1 MPGSGLLPICSNLN
15 NTEFP
20 LGQHTGKRSFPGM
33 YGQHLFGI
41 VPTEVD
47 GRINPL
53 FVIIVV
59 VLIFVKRK
67 FAVSTFINPNFELAP
82 VLLFSILHFWSYGQ
96 YASGFH
102 VQGKVVQTSNARAF
116 LSTLIIFV
124 GPEIEPIGTSRQIN
138 PGTFFLGEIDC
149 HTCGASSVG
158 PGPSI
163 PLCLLLYFFRRILGM
178 NYRGNQKRFSKHK
191 LIRQIPYFFIVG
203 KIHDQSTHKTRLLV
217 RYLPRS
223 RVNVGQKRI
232 PEANGP
238 LNGIVN
244 RFSFFSEMV
253 NLSGQVGPM
262 RTHHG
267 IESPKLQPAN
277 IQLLEHWV
285 FGSGSVVPCFIVS
298 SCKETT
304 NIAVPMRNSGKRE
317 VKTGRN
323 LLAVILPGGKHIA
336 RPYIGAVALLSR
348 KSRAC

>member
-1 MPGSGLLPICSNLN
+1 M
-15 NTEFP
+15 
-20 LGQHTGKRSFPGM
+20 
-33 YGQHLFGI
+33 
-41 VPTEVD
+41 
-47 GRINPL
+47 
-53 FVIIVV
+53 
-59 VLIFVKRK
+59 
-67 FAVSTFINPNFELAP
+67 
-82 VLLFSILHFWSYGQ
+82 LHFRSYRK

-102 VQGKVVQTSNARAF
+102 VQGEVVQTSNVRAF
-116 LSTLIIFV
+116 LSSLIIFV
-124 GPEIEPIGTSRQIN
+124 GPEIEPIGTRRQIN
-138 PGTFFLGEIDC
+138 LGTFFLGEIDGQ
-149 HTCGASSVG
+149 TRSTSSVG
-158 PGPSI
+158 PGPSF

-244 RFSFFSEMV
+244 GFSFFSKTI
-253 NLSGQVGPM
+253 NLPGQVGAV
-262 RTHHG
+262 RAHHG
-267 IESPKLQPAN
+267 IKGTKLQPAN

-298 SCKETT
+298 SCKKTT